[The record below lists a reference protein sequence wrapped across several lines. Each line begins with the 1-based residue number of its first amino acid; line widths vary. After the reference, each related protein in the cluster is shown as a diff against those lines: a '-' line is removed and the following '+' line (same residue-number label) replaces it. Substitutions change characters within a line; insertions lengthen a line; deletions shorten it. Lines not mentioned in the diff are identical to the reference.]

1 MRKNFF
7 QFFSN
12 KKNTAVTEA
21 DKLFSFL
28 ASVSHNPDAIENFLY
43 QFNKLKR
50 KHHQGQDRIYINL
63 YLSWEEFIVANQ
75 PAGGGKQF
83 TKDTLRAT
91 IRQQIKV
98 QQLDPEFQI
107 VFLDTRGQVI
117 KMYEAFVAHLTEY
130 IADTIGIQALSKTLR
145 NTHHDSFLAK
155 IKQEGKVVS
164 FDLIDRSVI
173 PNNVDYPLDSV
184 TKSFTYLV
192 GALYNTI
199 ELSLGAKVT
208 QGIFEQI
215 FSELKRTYNAE
226 LTAVV
231 LQIIPERVLGLED
244 WLSLM
249 SKQELE
255 NQVREKTEELQTLN
269 ESLETKVAQRT
280 KELQK
285 AYEDLKILDDKK
297 SEFISVAAHQLRTP
311 LSGIKWSMGMMLTG
325 ELGPLSGEQRE
336 VLTQMNTT
344 NDRVISIINDLLD
357 IDLLSRDKSS
367 YEFAQT
373 NLITI
378 IDETLKDLEPQ
389 AKSKNVLINTS
400 GIQRDALT
408 AEVDA
413 DKIRIVFQNLID
425 NAIKYSDPG
434 DTVTITGV
442 KVNTMLQFAIKD
454 DGIGIPAIEQQEIFE
469 RFFRAENA
477 VRKITEGSGVG
488 LFIVKKVVE
497 DHNGRIWFES
507 AENQGTTFHVSIPV
521 VRNMRDQ
528 GLHNDIA
535 ENAR

>member
-1 MRKNFF
+1 MLKLFRHFFANTKNLP
-7 QFFSN
+7 
-12 KKNTAVTEA
+12 VTEA

-28 ASVSHNPDAIENFLY
+28 ASISHNPDAIENYLY
-43 QFNKLKR
+43 QFNRLKR
-50 KHHQGQDRIYINL
+50 KHHQGQDRIYISL
-63 YLSWEEFIVANQ
+63 YLTWEEFIVANQ
-75 PAGGGKQF
+75 PASGGKQY
-83 TKDTLRAT
+83 TKDTLRQT
-91 IRQQIKV
+91 IRQQIKISN
-98 QQLDPEFQI
+98 LDPEFQV
-107 VFLDTRGQVI
+107 VFLDIRAQTI
-117 KMYEAFVAHLTEY
+117 KMYEEFVLRLTTY
-130 IADTIGIQALSKTLR
+130 ISDTLGVQALSKTLR

-155 IKQEGKVVS
+155 IKQEARTVS
-164 FDLIDRSVI
+164 FELIDRSVI

-208 QGIFEQI
+208 QGVFEQI
-215 FSELKRTYNAE
+215 FSELKQIYNAE
-226 LTAVV
+226 LAAIT

-249 SKQELE
+249 SKHELE
-255 NQVREKTEELQTLN
+255 NQVRAKTEELQSLN
-269 ESLETKVAQRT
+269 QSLETKVNQRT
-280 KELQK
+280 QELQK
-285 AYEDLKILDDKK
+285 AYEDLKLLDDKK

-311 LSGIKWSMGMMLTG
+311 LSGIKWSMGMILND

-336 VLTQMNTT
+336 VITQMNTT

-367 YEFAQT
+367 YDFEQI
-373 NLITI
+373 NLSKI

-389 AKSKNVLINTS
+389 AKSKQVTIDTT
-400 GIQRDALT
+400 GIQRDALM

-425 NAIKYSDPG
+425 NAVKYSEPG
-434 DTVTITGV
+434 DTVTIKAM
-442 KVNTMLQFAIKD
+442 KVNTMIQILIQD
-454 DGIGIPAIEQQEIFE
+454 TGIGIPAVEQEEIFQ

-488 LFIVKKVVE
+488 LYIVKKVVE

-507 AENQGTTFHVSIPV
+507 GENEGTTFHVSIPV
-521 VRNMRDQ
+521 VRNMQEQ
-528 GLHNDIA
+528 GLHNSIA
-535 ENAR
+535 ENLQ